1 LLDSGVPLDATYR
14 DYQYDTRGN
23 DRIPMHGGLADA
35 GQYNFMHNKT
45 GWVPGKGWPEMYL
58 GSTFIMWVQ
67 FTDQG
72 PKGRSIMTYSQSD
85 NPSSPYYLDQARL
98 YSEKKSKPI
107 LFSERDILAD
117 PNLSV
122 RRVTATER

>member
-1 LLDSGVPLDATYR
+1 
-14 DYQYDTRGN
+14 
-23 DRIPMHGGLADA
+23 M
-35 GQYNFMHNKT
+35 
-45 GWVPGKGWPEMYL
+45 
-58 GSTFIMWVQ
+58 Q

-85 NPSSPYYLDQARL
+85 NPSSPYYLDQVKL

-117 PNLSV
+117 PNLQIT
-122 RRVTATER
+122 RVPLPAR